1 MQTILLLSKK
11 KLFIPNCYK
20 LLIIPLFMLFF
31 ISIRSFF
38 ITFFVFLYIIM
49 YILRIVRAIKKMSVN
64 ELRDSILE
72 SYHKQIGF
80 FKGRSYYSMKRLKQK
95 DLLLLADKFI
105 EKTSDPRQDKE
116 QYQLFI
122 RENPTKSVKQSEA
135 ITYQPKTFKN
145 PNIVDIK
152 SIITEYP
159 KTSHKLSKT
168 IRQTETKI

>member
-1 MQTILLLSKK
+1 
-11 KLFIPNCYK
+11 
-20 LLIIPLFMLFF
+20 
-31 ISIRSFF
+31 
-38 ITFFVFLYIIM
+38 M

-135 ITYQPKTFKN
+135 IAYQPKTFKN

-159 KTSHKLSKT
+159 KASHKLSKT